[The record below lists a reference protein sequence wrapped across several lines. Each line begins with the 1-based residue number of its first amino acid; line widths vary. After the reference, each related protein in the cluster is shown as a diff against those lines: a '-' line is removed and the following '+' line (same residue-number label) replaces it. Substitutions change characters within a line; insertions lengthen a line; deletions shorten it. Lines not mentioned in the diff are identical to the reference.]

1 MMKSFGGQAHEGKK
15 GKKGKK
21 GGRVT
26 PKGGPKAAAHRSSP
40 GRASSSSR
48 A

>member
-1 MMKSFGGQAHEGKK
+1 VSPKRK

-26 PKGGPKAAAHRSSP
+26 PKGGPKAAQPQLPKAEFKLP
-40 GRASSSSR
+40 GLN
-48 A
+48 